1 LYLYAKIFHLIG
13 MVSWM
18 AGLFYL
24 PRLFVY
30 HAEAL
35 DKPEPQRAILT
46 RQFAIME
53 QRLQNIINTPALIM
67 TWIGGVVMLWLN
79 PALLTQRWML
89 VKLVLL
95 VLLSGFH
102 GWMVGVTRRLDR
114 NERVMSGERFR
125 VMNEVPTVAL
135 VLICTYAVLRDS
147 VGLLAG
153 LGISAAMI
161 LLLGL
166 GIQTYGV
173 IRRRNEARDAARE
186 AAREAAGAAGPAK
199 AV

>member
-1 LYLYAKIFHLIG
+1 VYLYAKIFHLIG

-30 HAEAL
+30 HAEAQ
-35 DKPEPQRAILT
+35 DKPEAQRALLA

-53 QRLQNIINTPALIM
+53 QRLLNIITTPALVM
-67 TWIGGVVMLWLN
+67 TWIGGAAMLWLN
-79 PALLTQRWML
+79 PALLTQRWMV

-95 VLLSGFH
+95 VLLAGFH
-102 GWMVGVTRRLDR
+102 GWMVGVTRRLGR
-114 NERVMSGERFR
+114 NERVMTAERFR

-147 VGLLAG
+147 VGLFAG
-153 LGISAAMI
+153 LGISAVMV

-166 GIQTYGV
+166 GIQAYGV
-173 IRRRNEARDAARE
+173 VRKRNEARDAARE
-186 AAREAAGAAGPAK
+186 AAGAAGPAE

>member
-1 LYLYAKIFHLIG
+1 MYLYAKIFHLVG

-30 HAEAL
+30 HAEA
-35 DKPEPQRAILT
+35 QTRADGTRDILT
-46 RQFAIME
+46 AQYSIME
-53 QRLQNIINTPALIM
+53 QRLLGIITTPAMLM
-67 TWIGGVVMLWLN
+67 TWLGGITMIAHN
-79 PALLTQRWML
+79 SALLNQRWLM

-95 VLLSGFH
+95 IALSGYH
-102 GWMVGVTRRLDR
+102 GWMSGVVRKLSRG
-114 NERVMSGERFR
+114 EHVMTSDRFR

-153 LGISAAMI
+153 VAISAV
-161 LLLGL
+161 LTVLLGV
-166 GIQTYGV
+166 GIQLYGV
-173 IRRRNEARDAARE
+173 VRKRSEAKTRAC
-186 AAREAAGAAGPAK
+186 
-199 AV
+199 

>member
-1 LYLYAKIFHLIG
+1 MYLYAKIFHLVG

-30 HAEAL
+30 HAEAQ
-35 DKPEPQRAILT
+35 QRTDNTRAVLT
-46 RQFAIME
+46 AQYSIME
-53 QRLQNIINTPALIM
+53 QRLLGIITTPAMLM
-67 TWIGGVVMLWLN
+67 TWLGGITMIAHN
-79 PALLTQRWML
+79 TALLSQRWLM

-95 VLLSGFH
+95 FALSGYH
-102 GWMVGVTRRLDR
+102 GWMSGVVRKLAR
-114 NERVMSGERFR
+114 NEHVMTSDRFR

-153 LGISAAMI
+153 VGISAV
-161 LLLGL
+161 LTVLLGI
-166 GIQTYGV
+166 GIQLYGV
-173 IRRRNEARDAARE
+173 VRKRGE
-186 AAREAAGAAGPAK
+186 AK
-199 AV
+199 ARAL